1 MSIAAGRRKPK
12 AISAGHSRSPSPSR
26 VCPADERFARKITRM
41 VRESPSLFTAETLE
55 QAECKALDDGY
66 RQTRRLGFG
75 VLTHPGADLMDLI
88 SNDRETAV
96 AVAEFDEH
104 LRRYIQHLREL
115 LTMMEAAEARI
126 GVALAQR
133 EYMDEVT
140 AEGRAAYDGPRDTKP
155 LTPLPWAGQ
164 GRE

>member
-1 MSIAAGRRKPK
+1 
-12 AISAGHSRSPSPSR
+12 
-26 VCPADERFARKITRM
+26 
-41 VRESPSLFTAETLE
+41 
-55 QAECKALDDGY
+55 
-66 RQTRRLGFG
+66 
-75 VLTHPGADLMDLI
+75 MDLI